1 MKSAWALK
9 ADMLSL
15 LSALDSRLI
24 AISLGFAQS
33 YLLLCLFYLVN
44 IKNSSSGDLFDR
56 LEITKVAFV
65 SQKFSNYFILYI
77 L

>member
-33 YLLLCLFYLVN
+33 YLLLCLSFVYLVN

-56 LEITKVAFV
+56 LKITKVAFV
-65 SQKFSNYFILYI
+65 SQKFSNYFIL

>member
-44 IKNSSSGDLFDR
+44 IKNSSGDLFDR

-65 SQKFSNYFILYI
+65 SQKFSNYFIL